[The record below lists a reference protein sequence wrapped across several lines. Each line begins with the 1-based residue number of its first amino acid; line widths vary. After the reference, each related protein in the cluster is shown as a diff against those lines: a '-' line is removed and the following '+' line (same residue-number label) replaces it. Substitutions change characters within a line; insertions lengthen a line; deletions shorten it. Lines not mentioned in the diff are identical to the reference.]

1 MDFPPFM
8 STIHSIFH
16 VYQLKKYVSDI
27 SQIMHHESIQL
38 NPNLTFN
45 PMLSHVV
52 DYDLK
57 TLTNKTI
64 PLVKVVLEGMSLEE
78 ATWEVESKVLEKYL
92 HLFG

>member
-1 MDFPPFM
+1 M
-8 STIHSIFH
+8 STIHSILH
-16 VYQLKKYVSDI
+16 VYQLKEYVSDI
-27 SQIMHHESIQL
+27 SQTMHHESIQL

-57 TLTNKTI
+57 TLTNKTV

-92 HLFG
+92 RLFG